1 MTYIGLTLKRFVA
14 YGNSIKKIHNILL
27 YDAEEFYV
35 KNKMAAE

>member
-1 MTYIGLTLKRFVA
+1 MGIQLKKVPV
-14 YGNSIKKIHNILL
+14 NNILL